1 MTTALPAAT
10 PPSIDF
16 GRSFTFTGEDPE
28 WVSKIL
34 IGGVFVL
41 ACSLLVGIPFVLGYV
56 SRTLRNVA
64 AGVARPLPDW
74 DDLGG
79 LFNEGLRL
87 TGVYLLHVL
96 AVMVLLGVFIGLLL
110 TPMILSQAHDPADA
124 LGPLGG
130 LLIVV
135 MYGVIMLV
143 ALAVGVYLP
152 AALVR
157 TSLRGSVGAGLEWRE
172 NVAFIRQN
180 LANYALS
187 LVAYLVAAFA
197 AQFGVVLCCIGFFPA
212 AFWSYLV
219 LAVALG
225 QTVRLS
231 GAPS

>member
-1 MTTALPAAT
+1 MTTAPAPAT
-10 PPSIDF
+10 PPGIDF
-16 GRSFTFTGEDPE
+16 GRSFTFTGADPE
-28 WVSKIL
+28 WLPKIL

-41 ACSLLVGIPFVLGYV
+41 ACSLLVGVPFVLGYF

-64 AGVARPLPDW
+64 AGAARPLPDW

-79 LFNEGLRL
+79 LFGEGLRL

-96 AVMVLLGVFIGLLL
+96 AVMVVLGVFVGILL
-110 TPMILSQAHDPADA
+110 TPMILSKSHDPAQA
-124 LGPLGG
+124 LGPFGA
-130 LLIVV
+130 LLIVAL
-135 MYGVIMLV
+135 YGLIMV
-143 ALAVGVYLP
+143 VSLAVAVYLP

-157 TSLRGSVGAGLEWRE
+157 SSLHGSVGAGLEWRE
-172 NVAFIRQN
+172 NLAFIKQN

-187 LVAYLVAAFA
+187 LVGYLVAAFA
-197 AQFGVVLCCIGFFPA
+197 AQFGILLCCVGFFPA

-231 GAPS
+231 GGS

>member
-1 MTTALPAAT
+1 MSTAPAATT

-16 GRSFTFTGEDPE
+16 GRSFTFTTEDPE

-34 IGGVFVL
+34 IGGVFVV
-41 ACSLLVGIPFVLGYV
+41 ACSLLVGVPFVLGYV
-56 SRTLRNVA
+56 SRTLRNVV
-64 AGVARPLPDW
+64 AGVARPLPGW
-74 DDLGG
+74 DDMGG

-87 TGVYLLHVL
+87 TGVYLLHLL
-96 AVMVLLGVFIGLLL
+96 AVMVVLGVFVGILVA
-110 TPMILSQAHDPADA
+110 PMILSKAHDPADA
-124 LGPLGG
+124 LGPFGA

-135 MYGVIMLV
+135 MYAVIMV
-143 ALAVGVYLP
+143 VSLAVAVYLP

-157 TSLRGSVGAGLEWRE
+157 TSLGGSVGAGLEWRE

-187 LVAYLVAAFA
+187 LVAYLVAAFL
-197 AQFGVVLCCIGFFPA
+197 AQFGIVLCCIGFFPA

-225 QTVRLS
+225 QTVRQS
-231 GAPS
+231 GAAS